1 MIRLKGI
8 NKSYAAGSAGV
19 AALKNVSLEIEPGEF
34 VAIMGPSG
42 SGKSTLLHIL
52 GFLDRPDSGSYIM
65 NNRDVTGLNDDELAV
80 LRNGMMGFV
89 FQQFYLLPRLTAVE
103 NAALPL
109 IYAGGGASRDRAVQR
124 IRNVGLGRRAAHRP
138 NELSGGEQQRVAIAR
153 ALVNNPLIILADEP
167 TGNLDTKSEQEIIS
181 ILEQLNES
189 GHTLVLVTH
198 EPEVAAHARR
208 IIRMR
213 DGEIISDERRQPL
226 PEKIMQTAAAR
237 AAESLQG
244 PTRSNTA
251 AAAFIDH
258 LRQAV
263 RSMSSQKLRSGLSML
278 GIMIGVAAV
287 IAMLSLGQG
296 AKVAMEQRLA
306 SLGSNLLMIRSGAR
320 QVGGVTLEAG
330 AVTRFTLQDAEAI
343 EKLPQVRRVS
353 PSVRGRVQIVAGGKN
368 WNTFLEG
375 NGVNYAY
382 MRAAMPSTGRFFTE
396 EEVRSRGKVALL
408 GMTVAGHL
416 FEGRNPVGSVVRI
429 NRVVFEVIGVLP
441 EKGATTWRDQDDIV
455 VIPVTTAM
463 FRVLGKDYVDSFDVE
478 VRDAALMK
486 EAQDV
491 IRSLLMKRHR
501 IGADNADA
509 IQIRNMAE
517 IQDALKSTTETMTM
531 LLGFI
536 ATISLL
542 VGGIGI
548 MNIMLVSVTER
559 TKEIGLRKAVGAK
572 RRDVMAQ
579 FLIESVVLT
588 SSGGALGIMLG
599 IAISWLLGDLAGWAT
614 EISLLSVL
622 TATVFSGIIGVFFG
636 LVPARKAA
644 LLNPIQA
651 LRYE

>member
-52 GFLDRPDSGSYIM
+52 GLLDRPDSGSYMM
-65 NNRDVTGLNDDELAV
+65 NNIDVTGLNDDELAM
-80 LRNGMMGFV
+80 LRNGKVGFV

-109 IYAGGGASRDRAVQR
+109 IYAGGSVSRDRAAQR
-124 IRNVGLGRRAAHRP
+124 IYDVGLVRRAAHRP

-189 GHTLVLVTH
+189 GNTLVLVTH

-213 DGEIISDERRQPL
+213 DGEIISDEHRQPV
-226 PEKIMQTAAAR
+226 PDKILQAAAAR
-237 AAESLQG
+237 AAEHLQG
-244 PTRSNTA
+244 PARSNTA

-258 LRQAV
+258 FRQAV
-263 RSMSSQKLRSGLSML
+263 RSMTSQKLRSGLSML

-296 AKVAMEQRLA
+296 AKATMEQRLA
-306 SLGSNLLMIRSGAR
+306 SLGSNLLIVRPGAR

-353 PSVRGRVQIVAGGKN
+353 PTVRGRVQIVGGGKN

-408 GMTVAGHL
+408 GTTVAGHL

-441 EKGATTWRDQDDIV
+441 EKGATTWRDQDDVV

-486 EAQDV
+486 EAQDA
-491 IRSLLMKRHR
+491 IRSLIMKRHR
-501 IGADNADA
+501 IGTDNEDA

-536 ATISLL
+536 AAIALL

-599 IAISWLLGDLAGWAT
+599 IAISWLLGNLAGWAT

-622 TATVFSGIIGVFFG
+622 IATAFSGIIGVFFG